1 MTSIRA
7 RLFVILLIAT
17 GLIWFSA
24 VWWIQ
29 HSTRTEV
36 EGVLDARLAE
46 AAQMVS
52 SLMSDQ
58 RVEFS
63 SAAEAVVALKDASA
77 PEYSRQLSCQIWSV
91 DGQMVGASGSAPE
104 GRLAD
109 AQSGYSDS
117 VVDGERWR
125 VYTEVNQELGLRVM
139 VGDRLAV
146 RERLVADVTRGLLV
160 PALAILPVLA
170 GLIWLSV
177 GRGLAPLDR
186 MAQTLAERSADNLE
200 PVQAGPLPRELRPM
214 GAALDALFD
223 RVAAARERE
232 RNFSAYAAHELK
244 TPLSGIKTQ
253 AQIAA
258 MAPDEETRR
267 HALSQIERGVARTDR
282 MVRQL
287 LELAAVDGA
296 SAESEGVFDVAD
308 VLAHVRDM
316 LGRAATAKGVKIRL
330 DLPNASAMA
339 SGNATLAAMALRNV
353 VENAIVASPPGK
365 VVEIAVTV
373 AQDVSVVVSDEG
385 AGIDD
390 ADRSRITERFFRGS
404 GAPDGGSG
412 LGLSIAKAALVQIGA
427 DLHFQRRAGGG
438 EQVTVKLARV
448 RG

>member
-1 MTSIRA
+1 MRSIRT
-7 RLFVILLIAT
+7 RLFLILLTAT
-17 GLIWFSA
+17 GAIWFSA

-52 SLMSDQ
+52 SLISDR
-58 RVEFS
+58 RVELT
-63 SAAEAVVALKDASA
+63 SAVEVVSELKDRTA
-77 PEYSRQLSCQIWSV
+77 PEYSRQLSCQIWSI
-91 DGQMVGASGSAPE
+91 DGEMVGASASAPE
-104 GRLAD
+104 GRLAEV
-109 AQSGYSDS
+109 QSGYSDS
-117 VVDGERWR
+117 LVDGEPWR

-139 VGDRLAV
+139 VGDRLSV
-146 RERLVADVTRGLLV
+146 RERLVADVIRGLLV

-186 MAQTLAERSADNLE
+186 MTRALAERSANNLE

-214 GAALDALFD
+214 GTALDALFG
-223 RVAAARERE
+223 RVAAARDRE

-267 HALSQIERGVARTDR
+267 HALAQIEHGVARTDR

-296 SAESEGVFDVAD
+296 TGGDRDGIQLAEVVRSVCQMLERDAD
-308 VLAHVRDM
+308 
-316 LGRAATAKGVKIRL
+316 AKGVEIRL
-330 DLPNASAMA
+330 NLPEAIPLVRGNPLMA
-339 SGNATLAAMALRNV
+339 TMALRNV
-353 VENAIVASPPGK
+353 VENAIAASPAGK
-365 VVEIAVTV
+365 IVEIRTAVAADAV
-373 AQDVSVVVSDEG
+373 QVSVLDEG
-385 AGIDD
+385 PGIAE
-390 ADRSRITERFFRGS
+390 ADRSRIAERFFRGS
-404 GAPDGGSG
+404 NAAVGGSG
-412 LGLSIAKAALVQIGA
+412 LGVSIAKTAIEQIGGA
-427 DLHFQRRAGGG
+427 LEFRRRGARG
-438 EQVTVKLARV
+438 EKVTLRFI
-448 RG
+448 R